1 MGDTLGFEDPKKNY
15 KFENQDALQHL
26 ALGSV
31 PTRIPDISN
40 EYTF

>member
-1 MGDTLGFEDPKKNY
+1 MGGNLV
-15 KFENQDALQHL
+15 FENPKTISFKSQDALQHL

-40 EYTF
+40 EYIF

>member
-1 MGDTLGFEDPKKNY
+1 VGETLGFENPKNY
-15 KFENQDALQHL
+15 KFKNQDALQHL

-40 EYTF
+40 EYIF

>member
-1 MGDTLGFEDPKKNY
+1 VGDTLGFENPKNY
-15 KFENQDALQHL
+15 KFKNQNALQHL

-40 EYTF
+40 EYIF